1 MAMEPAPGHW
11 YPILSSREVSKRPFA
26 ATRFGQK
33 LVFWRGADDG
43 QIVCMPDQCP
53 HRGAALSLGR
63 VRGNAIA
70 CPFHG
75 LEFAANG
82 RCTSIPV
89 EADPSIPDELCVRPL
104 KVHEQNGYV
113 WLWRGPDTAAN
124 NLPPV
129 PEHSMLKGRRF
140 GESLSIWPAHYTR
153 CIENVCDYSHL
164 PFVHRTT
171 IGLFKR
177 NAHTEI
183 EMENLAGGFRA
194 YLLNKG
200 KKRQCLEFLYP
211 NMWVLRVADFN
222 IMSAVFAPID
232 EHTTQV
238 YGRTYYRL
246 PLPGLRPLMNAYTR
260 LSQFLVF
267 REDFPIVASQTPGN
281 VSDVKDEKLLP
292 SDAPVIAYRKLHRSF
307 SNHTNEPADQ

>member
-1 MAMEPAPGHW
+1 MEAAPGHW
-11 YPILSSREVSKRPFA
+11 YPVLSSRQISKRPFA

-43 QIVCMPDQCP
+43 QIVCMPDRCP

-75 LEFAANG
+75 LEFAPNG
-82 RCTSIPV
+82 HCTRIPV
-89 EADPSIPDELCVRPL
+89 EADPHIPEELCIRPL
-104 KVHEQNGYV
+104 SVHEQNGYV
-113 WLWRGPDTAAN
+113 WLWRGPETAADS
-124 NLPPV
+124 LPPV
-129 PEHSMLKGRRF
+129 PEHSMLAGRRF

-177 NAHTEI
+177 NTHTQI
-183 EMENLAGGFRA
+183 EMESLAGGFRA
-194 YLLNKG
+194 YLMNKG
-200 KKRQCLEFLYP
+200 KRHQCLEFLYP
-211 NMWVLRVADFN
+211 NMWVLRVVDFN

-232 EHTTQV
+232 DHTTQV

-246 PLPGLRPLMNAYTR
+246 PVPGLRPLMDAYTR

-292 SDAPVIAYRKLHRSF
+292 SDAPVIAYRKLHRTF
-307 SNHTNEPADQ
+307 TNNRFEQTD